1 MFQWMICLHQL
12 TLFILAVNKKV
23 LLPIQSERQR
33 RADTIAKILILT
45 FNDDEEKAIER
56 VLSALSDE
64 IGLEPMQPVTSPVLS
79 FPNLEIKLY
88 QRRVLRDGEDV
99 SLTRLEYGAL
109 CYLAASPGR
118 VFTKEQIFEAV
129 WSMESES
136 CQSSVTNVIYSL
148 RKKIEPD
155 SKKPT
160 YIKTVLGMG
169 YKFASGNDNQ
179 ITAAKN
185 GNTKQEIKKKEKV
198 SCFFA
203 PIFVKSFFITH
214 QKKQNDC
221 HKKSTL
227 LSQNTFL

>member
-1 MFQWMICLHQL
+1 MFLLMIHLHQL
-12 TLFILAVNKKV
+12 ILFILAVSKKF
-23 LLPIQSERQR
+23 LSLFQSERQR
-33 RADTIAKILILT
+33 RAYSIAKILILT

-129 WSMESES
+129 WSMERDI
-136 CQSSVTNVIYSL
+136 NYL
-148 RKKIEPD
+148 HRK
-155 SKKPT
+155 S
-160 YIKTVLGMG
+160 
-169 YKFASGNDNQ
+169 
-179 ITAAKN
+179 
-185 GNTKQEIKKKEKV
+185 
-198 SCFFA
+198 
-203 PIFVKSFFITH
+203 
-214 QKKQNDC
+214 
-221 HKKSTL
+221 
-227 LSQNTFL
+227 